1 MKRTVQM
8 VLRLIAAGLI
18 LIGGLN
24 AAVEFA
30 RRWRLHD
37 TLDPWTCLLW
47 AMPVVLGL
55 ALFVK
60 AAALARRLTDDL
72 DDE

>member
-1 MKRTVQM
+1 MKHTVQKL
-8 VLRLIAAGLI
+8 LRLVAAGLI

-24 AAVEFA
+24 VAVEFA
-30 RRWRLHD
+30 RHWRLR
-37 TLDPWTCLLW
+37 DPLHLWNCLLW
-47 AMPVVLGL
+47 AVPVVLGL

-60 AAALARRLTDDL
+60 AAALARRLTDDF